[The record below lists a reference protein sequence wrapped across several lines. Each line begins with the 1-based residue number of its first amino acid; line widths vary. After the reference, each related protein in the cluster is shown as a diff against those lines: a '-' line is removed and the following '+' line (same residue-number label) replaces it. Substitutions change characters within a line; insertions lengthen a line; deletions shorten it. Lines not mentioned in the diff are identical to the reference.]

1 MKDFPNGIRA
11 CRKRAGLTMTELA
24 ERADTS
30 RNQIYK
36 LEVGERQLTL
46 DWIHRLAPAIGCRKE
61 ELLSLPCQDRMPQLP
76 ENAYRIEKH
85 GHYLVLRLNEPTE
98 IYLSLHPLFAS
109 IESSE

>member
-1 MKDFPNGIRA
+1 
-11 CRKRAGLTMTELA
+11 MTELA
-24 ERADTS
+24 ERVGTS

-46 DWIHRLAPAIGCRKE
+46 EWIRRLAPAIGCREE
-61 ELLSLPCQDRMPQLP
+61 ELLSLPRQDKMPQLP

-98 IYLSLHPLFAS
+98 IYLSLHPLFAP
-109 IESSE
+109 IDPSE